1 MRTDTTVRDVMHRE
15 FLGVSESDP
24 LRDAA
29 ALLVDE
35 GTNCLV
41 VLRGGESVGRLGCR
55 DALSA
60 LLDAEVGS
68 GDDDDRGLTVGAV
81 MGPPLPTAAPD
92 DALAA
97 VEERLVA
104 EGVDRV
110 VAVEDGEAVGV
121 VTAGDVLAAGAPRT
135 GNGARDPIGDEDT
148 TGDPRRGDAAML
160 GSDGG
165 VDPAVEASSTDAS
178 GSPTQGVCE
187 SCGAL
192 VPDLVSANGQAVCP
206 ECREV

>member
-1 MRTDTTVRDVMHRE
+1 MHRE

-41 VLRGGESVGRLGCR
+41 VLRGGEPVGRLGCR

-60 LLDAEVGS
+60 LLEAEVEVGGEG
-68 GDDDDRGLTVGAV
+68 GDDRDLTVGSV
-81 MGPPLPTAAPD
+81 MGPPLPTVAPD
-92 DALAA
+92 DAPAA

-110 VAVEDGEAVGV
+110 VVVEDGEAVGV

-135 GNGARDPIGDEDT
+135 GNGARAPLDDEGT